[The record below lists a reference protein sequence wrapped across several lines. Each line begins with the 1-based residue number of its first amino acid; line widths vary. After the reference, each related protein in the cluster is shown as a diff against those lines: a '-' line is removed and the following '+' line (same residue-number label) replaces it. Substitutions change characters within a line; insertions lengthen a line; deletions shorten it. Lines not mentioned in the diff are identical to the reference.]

1 MTLLR
6 LLTCIYMY
14 QCNSLLD
21 HLLMIMIVYG
31 YTLSM
36 KISTENT
43 DKKEWVT
50 TSFCENPR
58 RSSLKESIPEL
69 NDLIVI

>member
-1 MTLLR
+1 
-6 LLTCIYMY
+6 
-14 QCNSLLD
+14 
-21 HLLMIMIVYG
+21 MIMIVYG

-69 NDLIVI
+69 NDLIVIWYVIFVLKFSTYTAFIGV